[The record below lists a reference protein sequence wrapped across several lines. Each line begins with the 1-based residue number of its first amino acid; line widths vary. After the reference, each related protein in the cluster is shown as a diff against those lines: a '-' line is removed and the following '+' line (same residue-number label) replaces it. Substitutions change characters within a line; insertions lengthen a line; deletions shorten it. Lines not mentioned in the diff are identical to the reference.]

1 MCVWLKN
8 ATRCRYLKLRY
19 ELIKLGTIPAQLG
32 KGIFIWHKNDQAIE
46 IIAYFADNVL
56 WRGNTEFENVIDQLN
71 QFFNFGSE
79 SKQFFEYNAVKLE
92 HKQIFECIGFKLK
105 QNLIFPS

>member
-8 ATRCRYLKLRY
+8 ATRCPYLKLSL
-19 ELIKLGTIPAQLG
+19 EVIKLGTIPAQLG

-46 IIAYFADNVL
+46 IIAFFADNVL
-56 WRGNTEFENVIDQLN
+56 WRCNTEFENVINQLN
-71 QFFNFGSE
+71 QIFCFGSE
-79 SKQFFEYNAVKLE
+79 VKQFFEYNAVKLE
-92 HKQIFECIGFKLK
+92 HKQIFECIGFKLE